1 MDMDDCIEF
10 FGIGHVLCYGQIIG
24 KYVILGLNHSF
35 GGTEGAMAAAGLV
48 SYSSSK
54 GG

>member
-1 MDMDDCIEF
+1 
-10 FGIGHVLCYGQIIG
+10 
-24 KYVILGLNHSF
+24 LGLNHSF

-54 GG
+54 GGWSQF